1 MTKAAFT
8 VTQDESGT
16 RIDVL
21 CAQKFPDI
29 SRTRWQKH
37 GLFFHNGT
45 KKKANT
51 KVFIDQQWSVECEV
65 ETLLSSSDIEPW
77 DFPLKILAQSKS
89 WVVIEKPEGISIHPS
104 PSDRSQ
110 ETIVNALVYQFGKK
124 LSTLD
129 EDVPRPGIVHRL
141 DKVTSGVLLVAKT
154 NVAHKFFQDH
164 WKDVIK
170 TYFAVVTGNPPQKGK
185 IEGGILRSSK
195 DRQKMAV
202 SSSEKSKSA
211 MTFFETIETKGET
224 SLLKINIPTGRT
236 HQIRVH
242 LSSIGFPIVGDEKYG
257 GKLFERVLL
266 HAAELQFPDPDKKGK
281 MVVVKS
287 DVPKEFSSV

>member
-1 MTKAAFT
+1 M
-8 VTQDESGT
+8 
-16 RIDVL
+16 
-21 CAQKFPDI
+21 
-29 SRTRWQKH
+29 
-37 GLFFHNGT
+37 FFHNG
-45 KKKANT
+45 KQKKANT
-51 KVFIDQQWSVECEV
+51 KVLIDQQWSVECEV

-77 DFPLKILAQSKS
+77 DFPLKILAESKS
-89 WVVIEKPEGISIHPS
+89 WVAIEKPEGISIHPS

-110 ETIVNALVYQFGKK
+110 ETIVNALVHQFGAK
-124 LSTLD
+124 LSSPD

-154 NVAHKFFQDH
+154 NGAHKFFQEH
-164 WKDVIK
+164 WSDVIK
-170 TYFAVVTGNPPQKGK
+170 TYFAVVTGNPPPKGK

-202 SSSEKSKSA
+202 SSSEQSRSA
-211 MTFFETIETKGET
+211 VTFFETMETKGET

-242 LSSIGFPIVGDEKYG
+242 LSSIGFPIVGDEKYS
-257 GKLFERVLL
+257 GKEFKRVLL

-281 MVVVKS
+281 MMVVKS
-287 DVPKEFSSV
+287 EVPDVF